1 MNISR
6 IISYILIVTGAF
18 VAIYARAGEDQDQF
32 LLIGGIVALMLGVY
46 RISRNI
52 PSKQNHDENNQND
65 LSA

>member
-1 MNISR
+1 MKISR

-18 VAIYARAGEDQDQF
+18 VAIYARAGEDQNQY

-52 PSKQNHDENNQND
+52 PSKRDQEDNNQND
-65 LSA
+65 SSS